1 MVNGYNLANV
11 VNTKAYA
18 SAKSVDVTAMAARD
32 HEVGKASQELIAVC
46 YRQCKVK
53 SKIQAGGS
61 LLSCHGFVIFLIFWY
76 LFCNQVLL

>member
-32 HEVGKASQELIAVC
+32 HEVGKASQVIDS
-46 YRQCKVK
+46 VK
-53 SKIQAGGS
+53 
-61 LLSCHGFVIFLIFWY
+61 
-76 LFCNQVLL
+76 